1 MYKSLNTLRTVFQFI
16 LPLILVITA
25 FLPESKAQQNRPDVQ
40 FIQQFKALQEN
51 LPRERIYLHTDRQW
65 YVYGDRI
72 WFSVY
77 LTAGS
82 MNAPSLLSRVVYVE
96 LYSPDGDLVDRI
108 TIKNEEGR
116 GRGSF
121 PITYEEQAGNYR
133 LKAYTAW
140 SLNFGETYGF
150 SRDIPV
156 YLEENM
162 PETDPETEF
171 DVGFYPEGGDL
182 IAGIESRVGFKAVNQ
197 AGLGKSIDGVV
208 YNQDDEEVA
217 VIESEHLGMGVFT
230 LTPGE
235 GERYYA
241 EIDGKRFNLPSVR
254 PEGVVLQVSENEH
267 DQYFIRVR
275 SSGTVT
281 NGSLLVFGH
290 VRGEIYLA
298 TSVDIFDGSGFTVAP
313 KNMFPTGPIHF
324 TVLSNDGNPLSER
337 LAFNINP
344 SDTIATT
351 LSSEKDSYQQRE
363 EVNLTFT
370 VRDAEGE
377 TANGTASV
385 TVFDDSLHEYQSEAS
400 NIETKLLLESDVAG
414 HIENPG
420 YYFSRDEQRKRA
432 ADLLMLTQGWRAFDM
447 DNVRPVEEIELASLP
462 EEGITVEG
470 QIQGGW
476 NGQGLPGATVVF
488 SLGSDHEEMQIIETD
503 DEGNFFIPDLDVTGS
518 KPISIR
524 ANNSDG
530 GDNVIIRLSE
540 PYSHLST
547 DTTNISQVDF
557 SPLDTGRTTGEDSAG
572 DLSERAESTQ
582 AQVEN
587 FADVQMRGELDE
599 VVVSAEKESDDEFE
613 SDLRTREA
621 GSQRVDLDERPELRN
636 LQVENII
643 NQIPGVSANP
653 AVGVSIRTG
662 ASSFSGSPP
671 PLIILDGIQTSWD
684 MIKSMS
690 PNDIKTINV
699 FRRATELAAYGSR
712 GAGGVLSVRTRTGS
726 SVSGSEQPKR
736 GFKNAFVEGYQ
747 PPTRFYS
754 PRYGFNVPKDLE
766 QKDTRITMHWEPE
779 LSIENGEATVRFWTN
794 DIPSAYRV
802 VVEGITE
809 FGIPFSETLVFDV
822 D

>member
-1 MYKSLNTLRTVFQFI
+1 M
-16 LPLILVITA
+16 PLLLVITA

-40 FIQQFKALQEN
+40 FIQQFKALQQN
-51 LPRERIYLHTDRQW
+51 LPRERVYLHTDRQW
-65 YVYGDRI
+65 YMYGDRI

-108 TIKNEEGR
+108 AIKNEEGR

-156 YLEENM
+156 YLEENI

-197 AGLGKSIDGVV
+197 SGLGKSINGVV
-208 YNQDDEEVA
+208 YNRDDDEEVA

-241 EIDGKRFNLPSVR
+241 EIDGKRFNLPPVR
-254 PEGVVLQVSENEH
+254 AEGVVLQVSENEH
-267 DQYFIRVR
+267 DQYFLRVR
-275 SSGTVT
+275 SSGAVT
-281 NGSLLVFGH
+281 NSSLLVFGH

-313 KNMFPTGPIHF
+313 KNMFPTGPVHF
-324 TVLSNDGNPLSER
+324 TVLGNGGAPLSER

-344 SDTIATT
+344 TDTIAST
-351 LSSEKDSYQQRE
+351 LSADQDSYQQRE
-363 EVNLTFT
+363 EVNLTLT
-370 VRDAEGE
+370 VKDAEGE

-385 TVFDDSLHEYQSEAS
+385 TVFDDRLHEYQSEAS

-420 YYFSRDEQRKRA
+420 YYFSRDEERKRA

-476 NGQGLPGATVVF
+476 SGRGLPGATVVF

-503 DEGNFFIPDLDVTGS
+503 DEGHFFIPDLDVTGS
-518 KPISIR
+518 KPMSIR

-540 PYSHLST
+540 PYSHLPI
-547 DTTNISQVDF
+547 DTTHISQVDF
-557 SPLDTGRTTGEDSAG
+557 SPLAIGDTTGDDSAD
-572 DLSERAESTQ
+572 DLTARAESTQ
-582 AQVEN
+582 AQVED

-599 VVVSAEKESDDEFE
+599 VVVSAEKETVDESE
-613 SDLRTREA
+613 RDLRAREA
-621 GSQRVDLDERPELRN
+621 GSQRIDLDERPALRN
-636 LQVENII
+636 LQVENIV

-653 AVGVSIRTG
+653 AVGVLIRTG
-662 ASSFSGSPP
+662 GTSFSGRPS
-671 PLIILDGIQTSWD
+671 PLILLDGIQTSWD
-684 MIKSMS
+684 VVKNLP

-699 FRRATELAAYGSR
+699 FRRATELAAYGTR

-726 SVSGSEQPKR
+726 SVSGSEEPKR

-747 PPTRFYS
+747 TPTRFYS
-754 PRYGFNVPKDLE
+754 PRYGLNVPKDLE

-779 LSIENGEATVRFWTN
+779 ISMDDGEATIQFWTN
-794 DIPSAYRV
+794 DIPSRYRV
-802 VVEGITE
+802 VVEGITD
-809 FGIPFSETLVFDV
+809 FGIPFSETLVYDV
-822 D
+822 N